1 MVELERWQYPW
12 VILGIVLLG
21 LSGIGGYLGY
31 PTATVFPFI
40 VGVGFLSIVIKPRAY
55 PIVITGVG
63 ILSVALSGLLLVQ
76 EWSLL
81 TVVILALVGIGAVF
95 RGVHDYLN
103 MELEQ

>member
-12 VILGIVLLG
+12 IILGVVLLG

-31 PTATVFPFI
+31 PIATLFPFI

-63 ILSVALSGLLLVQ
+63 ILSVALSGLLLVRD
-76 EWSLL
+76 WSLL
-81 TVVILALVGIGAVF
+81 TVMILALVGIGAVIW
-95 RGVHDYLN
+95 GVHNYLN
-103 MELEQ
+103 MEPEQ